1 MSIKRVKGAIADP
14 IQWYEGMLLLPQHF
28 QQADQR
34 QNELLHFHM
43 SSVTPFHWGI
53 SHFKID
59 PVLLVSGT
67 LRFLEL
73 EAVMPD
79 GLIVT
84 RHSDESSFLEFDLTP
99 YANQLAVKPMTIHLA
114 IPAYRKGYAN
124 SAANVELPRYISS
137 EGKPVIDENTGEG
150 DIYIPRLKP
159 NVQLMTE
166 EMITSSYI
174 SFPMF
179 KIAQESN
186 AYVLRPYIPPTLIIH
201 LDSQLGELCAQAAKR
216 IREKIAFLV
225 ERLRSKTSNLMSAE
239 TESAVRLLS
248 AGLLPFEAALN
259 SGASNP
265 YNLYVLLNTL
275 AGQVSG
281 LYPGQ
286 IPPTFAGYNHNDLRT
301 TFLQVTD
308 FVFAMIDRIQE
319 GYSVVPFTLADRI
332 FSLTLEESW
341 CAPKMIFGV
350 RAPVTQSEA
359 ELVEWIENAVIA
371 SSSRVDSIRD
381 KRVLGA
387 PRKII
392 EGVEEMQL
400 MPAKG
405 MVLFEVQ
412 GDHESIQ
419 AKESLKIFNIGD
431 ELKKRP
437 LDVVLYVSKKAQEK
451 FF

>member
-1 MSIKRVKGAIADP
+1 MSLKRAKGSIANP
-14 IQWYEGMLLLPQHF
+14 IQWHEGMLLLPQHF

-34 QNELLHFHM
+34 QNELLNFHM
-43 SSVTPFHWGI
+43 SAVMPFHWGV
-53 SHFKID
+53 SYFKID

-84 RHSDESSFLEFDLTP
+84 RHPDEEGFLEFDLTP
-99 YANQLAVKPMTIHLA
+99 YADQISLKPMTIHLA
-114 IPAYRKGYAN
+114 VPAYRRGYAN
-124 SAANVELPRYISS
+124 ASIDVELPRYLSM
-137 EGKPVIDENTGEG
+137 EGKAVIDENTGEG
-150 DIYIPRLKP
+150 STTIPRLKP
-159 NVQLMTE
+159 NIQLLPE
-166 EMITSSYI
+166 ESLTSSYV

-179 KIAQESN
+179 KIGQESN
-186 AYVLRPYIPPTLIIH
+186 AYVLKPYIPPTLIIH
-201 LDSQLGELCAQAAKR
+201 LDSQLGEVCAEAAKR

-225 ERLRSKTSNLMSAE
+225 ERLRSKTSNLMSEE
-239 TESAVRLLS
+239 TENAVRLLS

-265 YNLYVLLNTL
+265 YNLYLQLNIL

-286 IPPTFAGYNHNDLRT
+286 IPPSFTGYNHNDLRL
-301 TFLQVTD
+301 TFQQVTD
-308 FVFAMIDRIQE
+308 FIFTMIDRIQE
-319 GYSVVPFTLADRI
+319 GYSVIPFIVADRI
-332 FSLTLEESW
+332 FNLNLEESW
-341 CAPKMIFGV
+341 IAPKMILGA
-350 RAPVTQSEA
+350 RAPVTMTEI
-359 ELVEWIENAVIA
+359 ELVEWIENTVIA
-371 SSSRVDSIRD
+371 SSSIVDSVRD

-392 EGVEEMQL
+392 EGSEEMGL

-405 MVLFEVQ
+405 MVLFEID
-412 GDHESIQ
+412 GNHESIKP
-419 AKESLKIFNIGD
+419 KEILKIFNIGD

-437 LDVVLYVSKKAQEK
+437 VDLALYVSKKTKEK

>member
-1 MSIKRVKGAIADP
+1 MSIKRIKGTIADP
-14 IQWYEGMLLLPQHF
+14 IQWHEGMLLLPQHF

-34 QNELLHFHM
+34 HNELLHFHM
-43 SSVTPFHWGI
+43 SSLTPFHWGV

-59 PVLLVSGT
+59 PVMLVSGT

-84 RHSDESSFLEFDLTP
+84 RHPDEEGFLEFDLTP
-99 YANQLAVKPMTIHLA
+99 YEEQLSVKPLIIHLA
-114 IPAYRKGYAN
+114 VPAYRKGYAN
-124 SAANVELPRYISS
+124 AASDVELPRYLSS
-137 EGKPVIDENTGEG
+137 DGKPVIDENTGDG
-150 DIYIPRLKP
+150 DIHIPRLKP
-159 NVQLMTE
+159 NIQLMTE
-166 EMITSSYI
+166 DMVTSSYV

-186 AYVLRPYIPPTLIIH
+186 AYVLKPYIPPTLIIH
-201 LDSQLGELCAQAAKR
+201 LDSQLGEVCTEAAKR

-225 ERLRSKTSNLMSAE
+225 ERLRSKTSSLMSEE
-239 TESAVRLLS
+239 TENAVRLLS

-286 IPPTFAGYNHNDLRT
+286 MPPSFTGYNHNDLRA
-301 TFLQVTD
+301 TFQQVTE
-308 FVFAMIDRIQE
+308 FIFAMVDRIQE
-319 GYSVVPFTLADRI
+319 GYAVVPLTLAERI
-332 FSLTLEESW
+332 FGLRLEESW
-341 CAPKMIFGV
+341 IAPKMIFGA
-350 RAPVTQSEA
+350 RAPVTMTEA
-359 ELVEWIENAVIA
+359 ELVEWVENAVIA
-371 SSSRVDSIRD
+371 SASAVDSIRD

-392 EGVEEMQL
+392 EGDEEMQL
-400 MPAKG
+400 MPARG
-405 MVLFEVQ
+405 MVLFEVA
-412 GDHESIQ
+412 GDHESIHP
-419 AKESLKIFNIGD
+419 KETLKVFNIGD

-437 LDVVLYVSKKAQEK
+437 VDLVLYVSKKSQEK